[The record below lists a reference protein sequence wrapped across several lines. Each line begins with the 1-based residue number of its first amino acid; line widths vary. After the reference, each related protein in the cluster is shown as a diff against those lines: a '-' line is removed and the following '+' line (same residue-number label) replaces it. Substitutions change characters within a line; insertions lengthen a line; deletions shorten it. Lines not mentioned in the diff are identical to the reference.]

1 MNLTRD
7 NYEPF
12 FLDYL
17 EGNLEENMIDQF
29 LDFLENNP
37 DLKEELHLF
46 ENVHLPEDHVVFS
59 GKEQLYKS
67 TAEAKAVL
75 ENKTIAYL
83 EGDLKYEERELFET
97 YLSGHPELQKEYG
110 LFSKTRLQPDTK
122 IIYPEKNK
130 LYRKSGTVVFISWVA
145 RAAAVLILLWAINSV
160 IQTGKQPGTENTVR
174 VIAEV
179 NPKPENQIK
188 MNEPEKKIM
197 ETDTPEKLKTTKETK
212 PEKTKSL
219 REQNK
224 GRLEET
230 RPADS
235 KPVERDL
242 TALALISPIIAQIDQ
257 LPLEGSLAVSKSN
270 IEEKIIDRRNIM
282 TIEEYLASR
291 AKKASNKGLLSA
303 QRIALVGLGLAS
315 ELSGDRI
322 GYSVKDGKISSLDFE
337 SKLLAFS
344 IPLEK
349 KE

>member
-1 MNLTRD
+1 MIITRD

-46 ENVHLPEDHVVFS
+46 ENVRLPEDQIVFT

-67 TAEAKAVL
+67 STEAKALL
-75 ENKTIAYL
+75 ETKTIAYL
-83 EGDLKYEERELFET
+83 EGDMKNEERELFES
-97 YLSGHPELQKEYG
+97 YLSGHPELQKEYE
-110 LFSKTRLQPDTK
+110 LFSKTKLQADAR

-130 LYRKSGTVVFISWVA
+130 LYRKSGSVILMNWAV
-145 RAAAVLILLWAINSV
+145 RAAAVLILLWGINSV
-160 IQTGKQPGTENTVR
+160 IQKGNQPGTQNSVP

-179 NPKPENQIK
+179 SPKSVPQVK
-188 MNEPEKKIM
+188 KTEPEKKTV
-197 ETDTPEKLKTTKETK
+197 ETETPEKLKTTKDTK

-219 REQNK
+219 RELNK

-235 KPVERDL
+235 KPAERDL
-242 TALALISPIIAQIDQ
+242 TALAQISPITPQLDQ
-257 LPLEGSLAVSKSN
+257 LPLEASLAISKSYMDEN
-270 IEEKIIDRRNIM
+270 IIDQRNSL
-282 TIEEYLASR
+282 TIEEYLAIR
-291 AKKASNKGLLSA
+291 AKKVSNGGLLSA
-303 QRIALVGLGLAS
+303 QRIARVGLNLAS
-315 ELSGDRI
+315 ELSGERI

-344 IPLEK
+344 IPFEK
-349 KE
+349 K